1 MPDLL
6 YLSHRI
12 PYPPFKGEKI
22 RPLHII
28 RHLRDRYRIHLGCL
42 IDDRADWAHVPVV
55 RELCADAYFAPLNP
69 RVAKIACL
77 RGLATGAPL
86 TLPYFWN
93 HGLARWVETVLTEVK
108 PEVVLIFS
116 SAMAQYVL
124 PHLRQVPLSIM
135 DFADVDSDKWLKYA
149 ETTRWPM
156 SWIYGRESR
165 RLLACEREAA
175 RATDASVLV
184 SEPEVALFRS
194 LAPESADKIISVSNG
209 VDANHFSPEHD
220 FSPPFDS
227 SHPTFVFT
235 GIMDYWP
242 NVDGV
247 VWFATEILP
256 RVRRRVA
263 DARFVIVGADPAPVV
278 MGLANLPGVT
288 VTGRVADVRP
298 YLAHAVAS
306 VAPMRIARGIQNK
319 VLEAMAMAKPTIVTP
334 QALEGIEAAPGVEVV
349 LADDTAALAEA
360 ASQLAEAGDSAAI
373 GAAARRRVIES
384 YSWPARLAALD
395 ELLANGRA
403 GETPRA
409 ALAAD
414 AAP

>member
-165 RLLACEREAA
+165 RLLACEREPRIGGSYRFGRQGLIKNRRRLVDPAA
-175 RATDASVLV
+175 REQCLAANDEELDGLRSVERHIIGNLV
-184 SEPEVALFRS
+184 QNTV
-194 LAPESADKIISVSNG
+194 
-209 VDANHFSPEHD
+209 
-220 FSPPFDS
+220 
-227 SHPTFVFT
+227 VFT
-235 GIMDYWP
+235 LKQP
-242 NVDGV
+242 
-247 VWFATEILP
+247 
-256 RVRRRVA
+256 
-263 DARFVIVGADPAPVV
+263 
-278 MGLANLPGVT
+278 
-288 VTGRVADVRP
+288 
-298 YLAHAVAS
+298 
-306 VAPMRIARGIQNK
+306 
-319 VLEAMAMAKPTIVTP
+319 
-334 QALEGIEAAPGVEVV
+334 
-349 LADDTAALAEA
+349 
-360 ASQLAEAGDSAAI
+360 
-373 GAAARRRVIES
+373 
-384 YSWPARLAALD
+384 
-395 ELLANGRA
+395 
-403 GETPRA
+403 
-409 ALAAD
+409 
-414 AAP
+414 